1 MHSHFYGEGT
11 LGIIEIRGLTYSY
24 PGSEQPVL
32 REVNLSIDRGEFV
45 LLTGPSGCGKTTL
58 CRCLNGLIPHFY
70 NGKLEGEIKVASLS
84 VPDTPTS
91 KLAQHVG
98 LIFQNPDNQIF
109 ALTVEKDVAFGLENL
124 DYDREEMIKRID
136 WALEVTGI
144 ESLRN
149 RAPYELSGGQKQR
162 LAIASVLAMKP
173 EIIVLDE
180 PTSFLDPVGA
190 ESILQIIDRLNKEL
204 NMTIIMIE
212 HRLDL
217 VAPYLNRIIILD
229 EGRIIHDGPPR
240 EVFAFEE
247 SKLVGIGVPMV
258 TKLEYR
264 LREAGIDLGETALN
278 APELV
283 EALKRLIQKPRNS
296 VSSTSFYGGILKEE
310 IHGAPD
316 RGAVIEAKDIYF
328 SYPNGVK
335 ALNDVS
341 LRVAPGEFL
350 AIMGENGAGK
360 TTLVKHFNG
369 LLRPNE
375 GEVHEDGKNITGMS
389 VASLARKV
397 GLVFQYPDD
406 QLFAESV
413 EEEIA
418 FALRN
423 FGFAKAAIEERVS
436 WVLDL
441 LGLTRYRKASPFTLS
456 GGERKR
462 VALASVLAW
471 DPEVIVLDEPTIGQ
485 DYAQKERLRN
495 FLTQLRAR
503 GKTIIIVTH
512 DVEFVAECKP
522 RVILMAKGQITA
534 DGPAEKVLTEL
545 ESLKQA
551 SVNPPEIAKVFLRLS
566 EFGLPKNVINVE
578 DAYDLLTNCLGR
590 CRD

>member
-1 MHSHFYGEGT
+1 

-32 REVNLSIDRGEFV
+32 RGVNLSIDRGEFV

-70 NGKLEGEIKVASLS
+70 NGKLDGEIKVAGLS
-84 VPDTPTS
+84 VSDTPTS

-124 DYDREEMIKRID
+124 DYGREEMIKRID

-149 RAPYELSGGQKQR
+149 RAPHELSGGQKQR

-173 EIIVLDE
+173 EVIVLDE

-204 NMTIIMIE
+204 HMTIIMIE

-229 EGRIIHDGPPR
+229 EGKIIHDGLPR

-258 TKLEYR
+258 TKLEYK

-283 EALKRLIQKPRNS
+283 EALKKRLIQKPGNS
-296 VSSTSFYGGILKEE
+296 ESPTPFYGGTRKEE
-310 IHGAPD
+310 THRAPD
-316 RGAVIEAKDIYF
+316 GEAVIEAKDLHF

-335 ALNDVS
+335 ALNGLS
-341 LRVAPGEFL
+341 LSVAPGEFL

-375 GEVHEDGKNITGMS
+375 GKVYVDGKDIAGTS

-423 FGFAKAAIEERVS
+423 FGFDKAAIEERTV
-436 WVLDL
+436 WVLEL

-485 DYAQKERLRN
+485 DYAQKERMRD

-503 GKTIIIVTH
+503 GKTLIIVTH

-566 EFGLPKNVINVE
+566 EFNLPKNVINVE
-578 DAYDLLTNCLGR
+578 DAYSLLTSRLGR
-590 CRD
+590 CGD